1 MKLRR
6 ISFENFR
13 SFKETADLGL
23 IKPISSF
30 VGSNNAGKSNILE
43 IFSFLRRMIEH
54 NWSRSFG
61 ELSFDRNK
69 KPIKLEI
76 EFELDDVDRSRI
88 ISSIPT
94 PNTITNIDLS
104 TEDIFQFVKYQ
115 ALIGELRCI
124 EEHLFLWAKDQYVNV
139 IYHSW
144 TPQANNKIERRFA
157 HINGHFHN
165 NGSIDGFLKL
175 KPTEKSNTNG
185 NMLGIMEPFKDLKSQ
200 SAYVPVLMIHEF
212 LSKIKIFEASRQVN
226 YGYHGTSTWD
236 LDENGENLIEVMS
249 TILGD
254 TPKEFDKIMADY
266 SEIIGSKLDVNVPPV
281 PKQDFHTIK
290 IGEEGLA
297 TRTDFPNISAGLHE
311 ALILV
316 LAIKKAKL
324 NEIICIEE
332 PEIHLHSSAQKR
344 LLRYILKH
352 SKSNQFFL
360 TTHSPIFTGIEN
372 DLNTYLITKT
382 KGQSNLLL
390 LENKEQLKFIRQQLG
405 IRNSD
410 TFGNDYVIFIEGD
423 SEEYAFPIL
432 AEQFGYSV
440 GTEPS
445 DRIRLFNLKGNG
457 IIPKLG
463 QFLDYFKNSDV
474 EVFLIADGD
483 KKVGPSVDDFVREG
497 RIKQEHT
504 KVWQKEF
511 EDTFDSKQIIEAMT
525 NLSTKNGFQF
535 TLTEQNLQTE
545 RDNGKKV
552 TDISQKHLNENSQ
565 PDLNKPDLAIQL
577 ANDIINE
584 IKSGNQRKETLFEKE
599 VKRII
604 QIIKDLD
611 GTTIKK

>member
-23 IKPISSF
+23 IKPTSSF

-43 IFSFLRRMIEH
+43 IFSFLRRMIDH
-54 NWSRSFG
+54 QWSRQFE

-76 EFELDDVDRSRI
+76 EFELDDADRSRI

-94 PNTITNIDLS
+94 PNTIANIDLS

-115 ALIGELRCI
+115 ALIGEPRCI
-124 EEHLFLWAKDQYVNV
+124 EERLFLWAKDQYVNV

-157 HINGHFHN
+157 HMDGHFHN
-165 NGSIDGFLKL
+165 NGSIDDFLRL
-175 KPTEKSNTNG
+175 QPAERSNTNG
-185 NMLGIMEPFKDLKSQ
+185 NALGIMEPFQDLKLRTS
-200 SAYVPVLMIHEF
+200 YVSVLMIHEF
-212 LSKIKIFEASRQVN
+212 LSKIKIFGARRQVN
-226 YGYHGTSTWD
+226 YGYHGTSEWN
-236 LDENGENLIEVMS
+236 LHENGENLIEVMS

-254 TPKEFDKIMADY
+254 DPKEFNKIMEDY
-266 SEIIGSKLDVNVPPV
+266 SEIIGSKLEINVPPV
-281 PKQDFHTIK
+281 PDQNFHTIK
-290 IGEEGLA
+290 IGEDGLD

-311 ALILV
+311 TLILV
-316 LAIKKAKL
+316 LAIKQAKL

-390 LENKEQLKFIRQQLG
+390 MENKEQLKFIRQQLG

-463 QFLDYFKNSDV
+463 QFLDYLRNSDV

-483 KKVGPSVDDFVREG
+483 KKVGPSVGDFVREG
-497 RIKQEHT
+497 RIKQEQT
-504 KVWQKEF
+504 KVWKKEF
-511 EDTFDSKQIIEAMT
+511 EDTFDSKQIIDAMT

-535 TLTEQNLQTE
+535 TLTEQEFETE
-545 RDNGKKV
+545 RNNDKKV
-552 TDISQKHLNENSQ
+552 ADIIQKHLNENNQ

-584 IKSGNQRKETLFEKE
+584 IKSGNQRQDTLFEKE

>member
-23 IKPISSF
+23 IKPTSSF

-43 IFSFLRRMIEH
+43 IFSFLRRMIDH
-54 NWSRSFG
+54 QWSRPFE

-76 EFELDDVDRSRI
+76 EFELDDADRSRI

-94 PNTITNIDLS
+94 PNTIANIDLS
-104 TEDIFQFVKYQ
+104 IEDIFQFVKYQ
-115 ALIGELRCI
+115 ASIGDTRCL
-124 EEHLFLWAKDQYVNV
+124 EERLFLWAKDLYVNV

-144 TPQANNKIERRFA
+144 TPQANNRIERRFA
-157 HINGHFHN
+157 HIDGHFHN
-165 NGSIDGFLKL
+165 NGSIDDFLKL
-175 KPTEKSNTNG
+175 QPAEHANTNG
-185 NMLGIMEPFKDLKSQ
+185 NAWGIMEPFEDLKRRTS
-200 SAYVPVLMIHEF
+200 YVPVLMIHEF
-212 LSKIKIFEASRQVN
+212 LRKIKIFGARRQVN
-226 YGYHGTSTWD
+226 YGYHGTSTWK
-236 LDENGENLIEVMS
+236 LEENGENLIEVMS

-254 TPKEFDKIMADY
+254 NPKEFDKIMADY
-266 SEIIGSKLDVNVPPV
+266 SEIIGSTLNVNVPPV
-281 PKQDFHTIK
+281 PEQNFHTIK

-311 ALILV
+311 TLILV
-316 LAIKKAKL
+316 LAIKQAKL

-457 IIPKLG
+457 IIPKLD

-552 TDISQKHLNENSQ
+552 TDIIQKHLNENSQ